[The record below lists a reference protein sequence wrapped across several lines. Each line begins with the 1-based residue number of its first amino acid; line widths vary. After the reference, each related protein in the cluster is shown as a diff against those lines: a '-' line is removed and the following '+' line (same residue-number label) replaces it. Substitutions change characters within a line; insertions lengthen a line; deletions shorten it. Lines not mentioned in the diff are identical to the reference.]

1 VEEITWE
8 LDRGNASKL
17 FLVMDR
23 YNQTPAR
30 RAASA
35 SGPNNDFNRRDFFF
49 FFFWVKDTLMILN
62 SWPLVNA
69 AAAAIEKFALTT
81 TLKLTFRPGNL

>member
-1 VEEITWE
+1 
-8 LDRGNASKL
+8 
-17 FLVMDR
+17 
-23 YNQTPAR
+23 
-30 RAASA
+30 
-35 SGPNNDFNRRDFFF
+35 
-49 FFFWVKDTLMILN
+49 VKDTLMILN